1 MHDFVKAWKRM
12 RGIASDPGS
21 TEVELLEAT
30 LAERDRENPG
40 WEVDARRSECLAAL
54 RRGIEPEL
62 LREIYGDELTDQ
74 AIAAAR
80 GVVVGAAAQAAAAE
94 AANAP
99 IDTRVLEPV
108 LEAVA
113 KLDARM
119 TEIAAKTQELTET
132 VRGLVSLIEQPEDQP
147 NSEQPGEEIVAEAV
161 ADVDPVF
168 LTKVHELELSVRSAA
183 VLERANIV
191 YIGDLVQLTE
201 TEFLRLRNSGRKSL
215 NEINEVL
222 AQMGLHLGMELP
234 DWSDKVGELAGRV
247 EEP

>member
-1 MHDFVKAWKRM
+1 M
-12 RGIASDPGS
+12 
-21 TEVELLEAT
+21 
-30 LAERDRENPG
+30 
-40 WEVDARRSECLAAL
+40 
-54 RRGIEPEL
+54 
-62 LREIYGDELTDQ
+62 
-74 AIAAAR
+74 
-80 GVVVGAAAQAAAAE
+80 VGATAQAAAAE

-99 IDTRVLEPV
+99 IDARVLEPV

-132 VRGLVSLIEQPEDQP
+132 VKGLASLIAQPEDKL
-147 NSEQPGEEIVAEAV
+147 NSEEPDEKIVAEAV

-168 LTKVHELELSVRSAA
+168 LTKIRELELSVRSAA

-191 YIGDLVQLTE
+191 YIGDLVQMTE
-201 TEFLRLRNSGRKSL
+201 TEFLGLRNSGRKSL
-215 NEINEVL
+215 NEIKEVL

-234 DWSDKVGELAGRV
+234 DWSDKVDELVGRV